1 MLSPHYGY
9 AIDKVESVQRRFA
22 KRLPG
27 FHDMEY
33 SARLDKLNLQSL
45 EYRRLVADLILT
57 YTRLSSAWLILID
70 IWVNVYFRL
79 KGPENAHMRGNPY
92 KIVINQCRPVV
103 KVRGRGL
110 SPPAP
115 IWAPCNSMSPLIESE
130 PTLLNTVGVVCLHEL
145 CIKSIINTIKCY
157 FMPK

>member
-1 MLSPHYGY
+1 VLSPHYGY

-57 YTRLSSAWLILID
+57 YKIIFGLTDID
-70 IWVNVYFRL
+70 
-79 KGPENAHMRGNPY
+79 
-92 KIVINQCRPVV
+92 
-103 KVRGRGL
+103 
-110 SPPAP
+110 
-115 IWAPCNSMSPLIESE
+115 
-130 PTLLNTVGVVCLHEL
+130 
-145 CIKSIINTIKCY
+145 
-157 FMPK
+157 